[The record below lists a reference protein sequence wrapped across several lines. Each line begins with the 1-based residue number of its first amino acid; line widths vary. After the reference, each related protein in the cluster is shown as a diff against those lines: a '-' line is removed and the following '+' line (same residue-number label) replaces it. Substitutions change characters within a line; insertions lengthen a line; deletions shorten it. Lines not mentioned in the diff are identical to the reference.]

1 MLLMLLQEFTH
12 TSPVLAFTSR
22 DFDHDSQSFLE
33 TIHIKPKP
41 NSNQVIIL
49 VPIYVPAARRTVPA
63 IDTRFERSLG
73 HDQRVPTFAEQLF
86 LTLMAQHDVPG
97 SRDNKKRRGT
107 ATYLHTSLKQR
118 SFLYKVLKNEMS
130 WALHFVIKLNSQQ

>member
-1 MLLMLLQEFTH
+1 MSPYLYCGRATWGENARMLLMLLQEFTH

-97 SRDNKKRRGT
+97 SRDNKN
-107 ATYLHTSLKQR
+107 A
-118 SFLYKVLKNEMS
+118 E
-130 WALHFVIKLNSQQ
+130 ALHLFTHQFKTTVLSLQSA